1 MEELGVEDKVTVYR
15 ARKIEKFLSQ
25 SFSVAEQFTGMPGT
39 YVKLEDTI
47 AGFERIINGEVDEI
61 PEEYF
66 MYKGTLQE
74 VIDAFNKDQKKE

>member
-1 MEELGVEDKVTVYR
+1 M
-15 ARKIEKFLSQ
+15 
-25 SFSVAEQFTGMPGT
+25 
-39 YVKLEDTI
+39 KLEDTI